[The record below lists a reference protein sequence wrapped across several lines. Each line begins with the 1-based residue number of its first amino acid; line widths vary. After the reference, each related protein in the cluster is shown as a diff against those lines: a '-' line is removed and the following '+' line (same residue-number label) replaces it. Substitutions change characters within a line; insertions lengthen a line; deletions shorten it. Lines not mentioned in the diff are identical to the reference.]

1 MFLIRE
7 DNLLPEIVNLPPSSV
22 KPARQYLLRLSS
34 KGVPCYS
41 VITKLALEKT
51 KNGQG
56 IVYSKAAMT
65 LGGRLTPEQAQRAK
79 QYATMI
85 DPFLKSTPAIP
96 MADDL
101 AETAAG
107 EVV

>member
-1 MFLIRE
+1 
-7 DNLLPEIVNLPPSSV
+7 
-22 KPARQYLLRLSS
+22 
-34 KGVPCYS
+34 VPCYA

-56 IVYSKAAMT
+56 IVYSKAALT
-65 LGGRLTPEQAQRAK
+65 SGGRLTPEQAQRAK

-85 DPFLKSTPAIP
+85 DPFLKSTPAIR
-96 MADDL
+96 MAHDVAD
-101 AETAAG
+101 AADG